1 MCVLCVHI
9 YIYIYIYVYIYV
21 YIYTYIYMYIHICI
35 YIYYVYVCVHI
46 YIYMSLS
53 LSLQKVGPGLCDSTT
68 AESTEVGSELSM
80 RDTDSWIIKSD
91 KMIKKNMANKYIH
104 RYTVGS

>member
-1 MCVLCVHI
+1 MCM
-9 YIYIYIYVYIYV
+9 YVYIY
-21 YIYTYIYMYIHICI
+21 ISIH
-35 YIYYVYVCVHI
+35 V
-46 YIYMSLS
+46 S

-91 KMIKKNMANKYIH
+91 KMRKKHGKQN
-104 RYTVGS
+104 T